1 MSVWVWRGT
10 FFWSSFWNIFFT
22 QKSHIWS
29 KITQQ
34 VTNLKVFRETFL
46 EKMQKLKSAFGLH
59 IRGRIACEPI
69 PKSIQC
75 DPKIMEKTKMC
86 KTHDFLLKI
95 REKSKN
101 LSQKGAQM
109 SDFISGVAPLWA
121 PLAPQSVFWTKNA
134 SKRLQKWP
142 QGAQFEPKSDA
153 KVLKM
158 HPKLSK
164 SKP

>member
-1 MSVWVWRGT
+1 
-10 FFWSSFWNIFFT
+10 
-22 QKSHIWS
+22 
-29 KITQQ
+29 
-34 VTNLKVFRETFL
+34 
-46 EKMQKLKSAFGLH
+46 
-59 IRGRIACEPI
+59 
-69 PKSIQC
+69 
-75 DPKIMEKTKMC
+75 MEKTNMC

-109 SDFISGVAPLWA
+109 GEFISRVVPLGAPV
-121 PLAPQSVFWTKNA
+121 APQSVFWTKSA
-134 SKRLQKWP
+134 PKRLQKWP
-142 QGAQFEPKSDA
+142 QGAQIEPKSDA